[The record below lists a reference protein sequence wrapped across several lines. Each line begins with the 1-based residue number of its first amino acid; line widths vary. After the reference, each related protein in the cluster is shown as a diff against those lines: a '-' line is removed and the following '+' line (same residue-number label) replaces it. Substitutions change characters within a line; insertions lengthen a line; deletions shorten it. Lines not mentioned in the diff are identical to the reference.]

1 MNTSESSIFVKFFL
15 TSFTC
20 QVLRLDWNI
29 ANSPAA
35 STLSEV
41 VEAPYPT
48 PLFIILTDLIWPPTI
63 SGTNSAPVP
72 IPVTEILGGV
82 LYD

>member
-48 PLFIILTDLIWPPTI
+48 PLFIILTDLI
-63 SGTNSAPVP
+63 
-72 IPVTEILGGV
+72 
-82 LYD
+82 